1 MVTLG
6 LNNQVSIHLDPQIHN
21 TGMEDLLAVSSRDKV
36 QMTKQVP
43 GENFV
48 THKYFIV
55 CPDGY
60 FTSCC
65 EHVLSS
71 I

>member
-6 LNNQVSIHLDPQIHN
+6 LNNQVSIHLDPQTHN
-21 TGMEDLLAVSSRDKV
+21 TGLEDLLAVSGRDKA

-48 THKYFIV
+48 THKHFIV

-60 FTSCC
+60 FISYC

>member
-1 MVTLG
+1 MVTLV
-6 LNNQVSIHLDPQIHN
+6 LKNQVSICLGPQKHN
-21 TGMEDLLAVSSRDKV
+21 TGMEDLLAVSGRDKL

-48 THKYFIV
+48 THKHFIV

-60 FTSCC
+60 FISCC